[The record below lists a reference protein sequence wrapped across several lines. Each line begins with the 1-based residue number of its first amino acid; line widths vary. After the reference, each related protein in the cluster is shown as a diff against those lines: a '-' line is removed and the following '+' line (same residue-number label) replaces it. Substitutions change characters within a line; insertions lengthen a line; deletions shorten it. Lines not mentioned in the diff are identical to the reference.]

1 MKKYILHCLLFVL
14 SVLLPGQAQEL
25 STSTGKTTK
34 LEQSDSHISWDK
46 TEELSDN
53 EIKQDPDGLTS
64 DAINALESKE
74 SFSRDQVQEP
84 TKALNE
90 SSEILKKTIQASAD
104 DGDELTITKITR
116 FVRVSGVIF
125 SITLIVVVVMLLR
138 LMHRLVERFSIQ
150 IPQKRMLF
158 HKIETIAQFFIY
170 VGLAISIFLLSFRIN
185 EQLLSIIGGTVAVSF
200 GFAIKDLI
208 ASFIAGLMIMIDRPF
223 QVGDRITF
231 DGQYGDITAIG
242 LRSVRMQTLSDD
254 TVTIPNNKFLS
265 DVTVCG
271 NYGELSMQM
280 TIDFYIGLDQDIE
293 KACEIVNEA
302 TSSSHYI
309 CLPKP
314 VVVLVKQV
322 IIESY
327 MAYRVRVKAYVL
339 DIQYEAAFETDLNLR
354 IMKAFKTHEIH
365 PPSILHRNN

>member
-1 MKKYILHCLLFVL
+1 MTMRLILFTFIFLFCPILLLSQETTQSPPVSTNQQSSNPEVL
-14 SVLLPGQAQEL
+14 DLQTEGQAEIQNSNLIQAINHGDTKAIKGNTQKPAQAINEL
-25 STSTGKTTK
+25 S
-34 LEQSDSHISWDK
+34 EI
-46 TEELSDN
+46 
-53 EIKQDPDGLTS
+53 IKQ
-64 DAINALESKE
+64 
-74 SFSRDQVQEP
+74 
-84 TKALNE
+84 
-90 SSEILKKTIQASAD
+90 TIEASAD
-104 DGDELTITKITR
+104 EASELSFSKITR
-116 FVRVSGVIF
+116 FIRVSGVII
-125 SITLIVVVVMLLR
+125 SIILIILTIIILR
-138 LMHRLVERFSIQ
+138 LIHRLVDRFSTQ

-158 HKIETIAQFFIY
+158 HKVETITQFFIY
-170 VGLAISIFLLSFRIN
+170 MGVAITIFLLSFRIN
-185 EQLLSIIGGTVAVSF
+185 EQLLSVIGGTLAVSF

-242 LRSVRMQTLSDD
+242 LRSVRMQTLTDD

-293 KACEIVNEA
+293 RACEIVNEA
-302 TSSSHYI
+302 TSISHYV

-314 VVVLVKQV
+314 VVILVKQV

-339 DIQYEAAFETDLNLR
+339 DTQYEAAFETDLNLR
-354 IMKAFKTHEIH
+354 IMKTFKEKEIH

>member
-1 MKKYILHCLLFVL
+1 MRYILF
-14 SVLLPGQAQEL
+14 L
-25 STSTGKTTK
+25 STIFLFFS
-34 LEQSDSHISWDK
+34 
-46 TEELSDN
+46 LSDLKAQVPVQKDGFSQAEEASSELKKDQVKSSSTTSSIEN
-53 EIKQDPDGLTS
+53 KEIKDS
-64 DAINALESKE
+64 DLDSES
-74 SFSRDQVQEP
+74 SQP
-84 TKALNE
+84 IKALNE
-90 SSEILKKTIQASAD
+90 SSEIIKKTIAASAD
-104 DGDELTITKITR
+104 EASELSLSKVTR
-116 FVRVSGVIF
+116 FVRISGVIF
-125 SITLIVVVVMLLR
+125 SLTLIILTIMILR
-138 LMHRLVERFSIQ
+138 LMHRLVERFSLQ

-170 VGLAISIFLLSFRIN
+170 VGVAITVFLLSFRIN
-185 EQLLSIIGGTVAVSF
+185 EQLLSIIGGTLAVSF

-208 ASFIAGLMIMIDRPF
+208 ASFIAGLMIMVDRPF

-242 LRSVRMQTLSDD
+242 LRSVRMQTLTDD

-293 KACEIVNEA
+293 TACNIANEA
-302 TSSSHYI
+302 TSSSHYV

-314 VVVLVKQV
+314 IVVLVKQV

-339 DIQYEAAFETDLNLR
+339 DTQYEAAFETDLNLR
-354 IMKAFKTHEIH
+354 IMKAFKDQQIQ
-365 PPSILHRNN
+365 PPSILHRNQ

>member
-1 MKKYILHCLLFVL
+1 MTMRLILFTFIFLCSPSLLL
-14 SVLLPGQAQEL
+14 SQEIPQTAPTNTNQQIASPEASAPPTEAQAKPE
-25 STSTGKTTK
+25 
-34 LEQSDSHISWDK
+34 ENPDSN
-46 TEELSDN
+46 LVQDN
-53 EIKQDPDGLTS
+53 TQPDT
-64 DAINALESKE
+64 A
-74 SFSRDQVQEP
+74 P
-84 TKALNE
+84 TKADINEPAEALNE
-90 SSEILKKTIQASAD
+90 SSEIIKKTIEASAD
-104 DGDELTITKITR
+104 EASELSFSKITR
-116 FVRVSGVIF
+116 FVRVGGVII
-125 SITLIVVVVMLLR
+125 SITLIILTIIILR
-138 LMHRLVERFSIQ
+138 ILHRLVERFSLQ

-158 HKIETIAQFFIY
+158 HKVETITQFFIY
-170 VGLAISIFLLSFRIN
+170 VGVAISVFLLSFRIN
-185 EQLLSIIGGTVAVSF
+185 DQLLSIIGGTLAVSF

-242 LRSVRMQTLSDD
+242 LRSVRMQTLTDD

-265 DVTVCG
+265 DSTVCG

-293 KACEIVNEA
+293 QACTIVNEA
-302 TSSSHYI
+302 TSTSHYV

-322 IIESY
+322 IIENY

-339 DIQYEAAFETDLNLR
+339 DTQYEAAFETDLNLR
-354 IMKAFKTHEIH
+354 IMKAFKEQEIH
-365 PPSILHRNN
+365 PPSILHRNT